1 MRAPPTPANE
11 PERLAD
17 LYDYGLLDTPA
28 ERVFDEI
35 AELAAT
41 ICGTR
46 FAAVTLVDRDR
57 QWFKAVHGGLR
68 LTQTPRD
75 QSVCAH
81 AILENGLFE
90 VPDLDADARFAGN
103 PVLAGDPRLR
113 FYGGTPLASQRGNAI
128 GMLCVLDPQPRRL
141 TATQRQSLQQ
151 LADVLMAVVEAGRQ
165 SRLRG
170 WLGALMDRVSENILI
185 IEPHTL
191 RYLHAN
197 ASALESLGYSLA
209 QLQSMTAVEIS
220 TQRKRQEFEAYVLAL
235 RTGTPQIVFEDVR
248 HRANGEVYP
257 AEVRWQLLST
267 NGQPVVIS
275 LVQDITQRKQMER
288 MKDEFISVVNHEL
301 RTPLTSIHG
310 AVKLLEQ
317 GAGGEMPPKAA
328 RLVHLAAENTERLRR
343 IVDDILDLEQ
353 IASGRMQFRFETTEA
368 RAALEQAARAYE
380 TAARSAG
387 VAFAVDAP
395 DGLALRADAQRLHQV
410 LANLVSNAIKFAPR
424 DSRVTLSAA
433 ATAPDTVR
441 IEVVDHG
448 PGIPEEFRKRIFQRF
463 AQADMNTRRT
473 KGGSGLGLSIAK
485 QMTEHMAGTIG
496 FESEPG
502 RTCFFLQLP
511 EVKR

>member
-1 MRAPPTPANE
+1 MRAPPIPANE
-11 PERLAD
+11 SERLSD

-41 ICGTR
+41 ICGTP
-46 FAAVTLVDRDR
+46 FAAVTLVDRER
-57 QWFKAVHGGLR
+57 QWFKAVHGLPF
-68 LTQTPRD
+68 TQTPRD
-75 QSVCAH
+75 QSVCGH
-81 AILENGLFE
+81 AIVERELFE
-90 VPDLDADARFAGN
+90 VSDLDADERFAGN
-103 PVLAGDPRLR
+103 PILGGEPRLR
-113 FYGGTPLASQRGNAI
+113 FYGGTPLESRRGNAI
-128 GMLCVLDPQPRRL
+128 GMLCVLDSQPRQL
-141 TATQRQSLQQ
+141 TPIQRQSLKQ
-151 LADVLMAVVEAGRQ
+151 LADVLMAVIEAGRQ
-165 SRLRG
+165 NRERG
-170 WLGALMDRVSENILI
+170 WLGALMNRISENILI
-185 IEPHTL
+185 IDPDSL

-209 QLQSMTAVEIS
+209 QLQAMSAVEIS
-220 TQRKRQEFEAYVLAL
+220 STHKREEFEAFVLAL

-248 HRANGEVYP
+248 HRADGEVYP

-267 NGQPVVIS
+267 NGRAVVIS

-328 RLVHLAAENTERLRR
+328 RLVALAAENTERLRR

-353 IASGRMQFRFETTEA
+353 IASGRMQIRFETLEA
-368 RAALEQAARAYE
+368 RAALEQVARAYE
-380 TAARSAG
+380 TAARAAG
-387 VAFAVDAP
+387 VALAVDAAE
-395 DGLALRADAQRLHQV
+395 GLSLRADAQRLHQV

-424 DSRVTLSAA
+424 ESRVTLSAA
-433 ATAPDTVR
+433 PAAPAWIR
-441 IEVVDHG
+441 IEVLDHG
-448 PGIPEEFRKRIFQRF
+448 PGIPEEFRSRIFQRF

-485 QMTEHMAGTIG
+485 QMTEHMGGSIG
-496 FESEPG
+496 YDSKPG

-511 EVKR
+511 EVKP